1 MSARDQ
7 LIAMA
12 ERNIAHVKAKTIP
25 QEPDVFRVPTINY
38 YGRQRWEREMEAV
51 FKRLPLMLAL
61 SAEMRNPGDYKAMEA
76 AGVPVLLTR
85 GQDGTARGFYN
96 ICSHRAAV
104 IVEQGNGSA
113 RRFSCPYH
121 AWTYDQEGALV
132 GILSRE
138 DFGDVDASCL
148 GLVELPVAERAGLI
162 WAQLSPTPSVDID
175 TFLCGYDELLGEFDF
190 GSWSLVS
197 RRSIAGPNWKVAYDG
212 YLDLYHLPILH
223 RNTFGPNMPNQAI
236 YDAWGPHQRVT
247 SPNPA
252 YLELE
257 AKPVEEWKTGHLL
270 GGVWT
275 IFPHVSIATFDSGG
289 RGALI
294 SQLFPGVD
302 PDTSVTV
309 QSYVLDHEPTE
320 EERVLAEK
328 QAELLEYVVA
338 EEDYATGNRIQKSVK
353 VGARPELLFG
363 RNEGG
368 GQRFHGWVDR
378 LLETDTADL
387 PGLFEHR
394 G

>member
-1 MSARDQ
+1 VSAREQ
-7 LIAMA
+7 LVAMA
-12 ERNIAHVKAKTIP
+12 RENIAHVKAGTIP
-25 QEPDVFRVPTINY
+25 QEPDVFRVPTLNY
-38 YGRQRWEREMEAV
+38 YGHERWEREIEAV

-61 SAEMRNPGDYKAMEA
+61 TAEMRNPGDYKAMEA

-85 GQDGTARGFYN
+85 GADGVVRGFYN

-104 IVEQGNGSA
+104 LVEEGNGSA
-113 RRFSCPYH
+113 RRFACPYH
-121 AWTYDQEGALV
+121 AWTYDQQGALV

-148 GLVELPVAERAGLI
+148 GLVPLPVAERAGLI
-162 WAQLSPTPSVDID
+162 WAQLTPEPAVDID

-197 RRSIAGPNWKVAYDG
+197 RRAIPGPNWKVAYDG

-223 RNTFGPNMPNQAI
+223 KNTFGPNMPNQAI

-247 SPNPA
+247 SPNPR

-257 AKPVEEWKTGHLL
+257 AKPEDEWDARHLL

-275 IFPHVSIATFDSGG
+275 IFPHVSIATFDAGG

-294 SQLFPGVD
+294 SQLFPGAD

-309 QSYVLDHEPTE
+309 QSYVLDHEPSD
-320 EERVLAEK
+320 EERETAEK

-338 EEDYATGNRIQKSVK
+338 EEDYATGKRIQKAVK
-353 VGARPELLFG
+353 VGARPTLLFG

-378 LLETDTADL
+378 LLDTSTADL
-387 PGLFEHR
+387 PGLFERR

>member
-1 MSARDQ
+1 MAR
-7 LIAMA
+7 A
-12 ERNIAHVKAKTIP
+12 NIAHVKAKTIP
-25 QEPDVFRVPTINY
+25 QESDVFRVPTLNY
-38 YGRQRWEREMEAV
+38 YGRDRWEREMEAV

-61 SAEMRNPGDYKAMEA
+61 SGEMRNPGDYKAMEA

-85 GQDGTARGFYN
+85 GADGVVRGFYN

-104 IVEQGNGSA
+104 VVEEGNGSA

-121 AWTYDQEGALV
+121 AWTYDQQGELV
-132 GILSRE
+132 GILSRD

-148 GLVELPVAERAGLI
+148 GLVQLPVAERAGLI
-162 WAQLSPTPSVDID
+162 WAQLTPEPSVDID
-175 TFLCGYDELLGEFDF
+175 TFLCGYDELLGQFDF
-190 GSWSLVS
+190 GSWHLIA
-197 RRSIAGPNWKVAYDG
+197 RRTIEGPNWKVAYDG

-236 YDAWGPHQRVT
+236 YDAWGPHQRVM
-247 SPNPA
+247 SPNPK
-252 YLELE
+252 YLALE
-257 AKPVEEWKTGHLL
+257 DQPEAEWDAGQLL

-275 IFPHVSIATFDSGG
+275 IFPHVSIASFESGG

-294 SQLFPGVD
+294 SQLFPGTD

-309 QSYVLDHEPTE
+309 QSYVLDHEPTT
-320 EERVLAEK
+320 EERELAEK
-328 QAELLEYVVA
+328 QADLLEYVVR
-338 EEDYATGNRIQKSVK
+338 EEDYATGKRIQRSIK

-378 LLETDTADL
+378 LLDTPTADL
-387 PGLFEHR
+387 PSLFER
-394 G
+394 RD